1 MDERTALAA
10 TALEAFETV
19 EPRSPSWSDA
29 DRVWADRVALDAAPA
44 QASLDA
50 FVAVRARHALQ
61 RLGPREPALSRLQGP
76 SLREARWTVLVV
88 AIAIGLGLVADS
100 LGGSQRINLLAP
112 PMWGVLAWNAF
123 VYLGLVVWPLVRLSR
138 RGRAEDDRGPIVRS
152 VAERI
157 RRRLR
162 VPRLGSGGSAA
173 ALQRLAALWRERSR
187 GLATRRAEVLLHAAA
202 AALALGLIAGLYL
215 RGLVL
220 DYRVGWQST
229 FLTPEAARA
238 VVATLL
244 APASQLSGI
253 AVPDVAA
260 FAAMRVGDGAAPAGA
275 SAAPWIHLLA
285 LTLALFVVLPRVV
298 LALVADARARWRA
311 ARFPLPLEQP
321 YYQRLARLSHGGAAK
336 VVVFPYG
343 GTVSPQA
350 TLGLRALLDEAFG
363 PRLVVEFAAGVA
375 FGAED
380 DAALAVPPDTSHAI
394 ALFDLAATPESE
406 NQGRFLRRLAATLP
420 AGAAL
425 GVVLDESQFARR
437 FGGVG
442 ERVAERRDAWRR
454 WGEGHHSVPL
464 ALALESPAA
473 ADAPA
478 RLLAAFAAPNA
489 AQKKA

>member
-10 TALEAFETV
+10 TALEAFETA

-215 RGLVL
+215 RGLVF
-220 DYRVGWQST
+220 DYRAGWQST
-229 FLTPEAARA
+229 FLTPEAAHA
-238 VVATLL
+238 IVSTAL
-244 APASQLSGI
+244 APASRLSGI
-253 AVPDVAA
+253 ALPDVAA
-260 FAAMRVGDGAAPAGA
+260 FAAMRTSRGRARLAQVGDVH
-275 SAAPWIHLLA
+275 SRHN
-285 LTLALFVVLPRVV
+285 PR
-298 LALVADARARWRA
+298 R
-311 ARFPLPLEQP
+311 
-321 YYQRLARLSHGGAAK
+321 
-336 VVVFPYG
+336 
-343 GTVSPQA
+343 
-350 TLGLRALLDEAFG
+350 
-363 PRLVVEFAAGVA
+363 
-375 FGAED
+375 
-380 DAALAVPPDTSHAI
+380 
-394 ALFDLAATPESE
+394 
-406 NQGRFLRRLAATLP
+406 
-420 AGAAL
+420 
-425 GVVLDESQFARR
+425 
-437 FGGVG
+437 
-442 ERVAERRDAWRR
+442 
-454 WGEGHHSVPL
+454 GHP
-464 ALALESPAA
+464 
-473 ADAPA
+473 
-478 RLLAAFAAPNA
+478 
-489 AQKKA
+489 